1 VFEIWRADRWHR
13 IPLIYV
19 SINPSE
25 LRRDACSFPAWS
37 SAAIQ
42 RRLHRIV
49 RDCPAHVSFFL
60 FTDRALVILVL
71 LEASGR
77 PDASADNRVGLHR
90 EKPENAR
97 VVREHKG
104 DSRGVLTADRKISA
118 NLAGGRILARGE
130 YPQAGIH
137 PPDSPLNFFSRQRP
151 RRSIR
156 KGARGTARCLEFSR
170 RTRGAG
176 ILSLLGYAE
185 RARLFGASWIR
196 HESLYV
202 SLPPGR
208 ETSGTSETVHR
219 GLSIGGGS
227 GSPRC
232 HE

>member
-1 VFEIWRADRWHR
+1 LCSKSGGPTGGTASPSYTCQLIRANCVATRAR
-13 IPLIYV
+13 SRLGPPLRSNDDFI
-19 SINPSE
+19 E
-25 LRRDACSFPAWS
+25 S
-37 SAAIQ
+37 SV
-42 RRLHRIV
+42 IV
-49 RDCPAHVSFFL
+49 RTHVSFFL
-60 FTDRALVILVL
+60 FTDRAPVILVL
-71 LEASGR
+71 LEASRR
-77 PDASADNRVGLHR
+77 PDASAGNRVGLHR

-104 DSRGVLTADRKISA
+104 DSRGVLTADRKNFRESC
-118 NLAGGRILARGE
+118 RGQDSRSRE

-208 ETSGTSETVHR
+208 ETSRDLGDCPSGTVDR
-219 GLSIGGGS
+219 G
-227 GSPRC
+227 R
-232 HE
+232 